1 MSQEQLDAFLAKVK
15 DDSGLQAN
23 IQSATSP
30 EEIVKIATT
39 AGFAISR
46 EDLDAQS
53 ELSTTELE
61 SIAGGKAL
69 GYGDTNRPKS
79 IIDDGKC

>member
-1 MSQEQLDAFLAKVK
+1 
-15 DDSGLQAN
+15 
-23 IQSATSP
+23 
-30 EEIVKIATT
+30 VKIATT

-61 SIAGGKAL
+61 SIAGGKVL